1 MAAGAPLA
9 AEAVQVSTRSA
20 AAAAQALPGTT
31 PLKNRPQFHGN
42 GAVVEAIEQVGS
54 RVVVAGHGIS
64 SYTQGNGQKVTSSGA
79 GLTATAPGDP
89 TRVAWTGS
97 AGGQWWSL
105 LPDPDGRHVYAGS
118 SNGVSRFDL
127 STGKMDWYRAVGKS
141 TSLGVI
147 PGTSYLIVG
156 GYFKGG
162 ITALRMST
170 GAPAPYTV
178 PKLASGYIRHADVQ
192 PHGNHWVG
200 VGSFKSVGGLA
211 RSQAV
216 MLTLGKSSASVTGW
230 DAPLMHGRG
239 GGTPCRS
246 IFPAFLRDV
255 AFLRSGAA
263 FFLDGTGG
271 QDTGMCDAVSRF
283 NMSNI
288 SLSAQPAWIIG
299 TCTDTF
305 WSVASSPDDSYLMVG
320 GHFKCIGSHH
330 NPNFGG
336 MVSRFGIAALNP
348 SSGAVLSWKSDK
360 CRAEGTRVFSWVSGG
375 LAVGYDCS
383 YWGNHEGVNPQ
394 PSPQTPRD
402 RFAVLPIP

>member
-1 MAAGAPLA
+1 MTTLAPAAVHA
-9 AEAVQVSTRSA
+9 ATRTPSA
-20 AAAAQALPGTT
+20 AAAGSLPGTT
-31 PLKNRPQFHGN
+31 PLKNRPQFHGD
-42 GAVVEAIEQVGS
+42 GAVVEAIQQVGS
-54 RVVVAGHGIS
+54 RVVVAGHGIT
-64 SYTQGNGQKVTSSGA
+64 SYTQGDGQKVTSSGA

-89 TRVAWTGS
+89 TRVSWTGP
-97 AGGQWWSL
+97 ADGQWWSL
-105 LPDPDGRHVYAGS
+105 LADADGRHVYAGS
-118 SNGVSRFDL
+118 TNGVSRFDL
-127 STGKMDWYRAVGKS
+127 STGKKDWYQAIGKS

-156 GYFKGG
+156 GSFKGG

-170 GAPAPYTV
+170 GEPAPYTV

-200 VGSFKSVGGLA
+200 VGSFKAVGGLA

-216 MLTLGKSSASVTGW
+216 MLTLGTTSATVTGW
-230 DAPLMHGRG
+230 DAPLLHGAG

-255 AFLRSGAA
+255 DFLRSGTA

-271 QDTGMCDAVSRF
+271 QDNGMCDAVSRF
-283 NMSNI
+283 DMSNI
-288 SLSAQPAWIIG
+288 SLAAQPVWIIG

-305 WSVASSPDDSYLMVG
+305 WSVGVSPDDSYLMVG
-320 GHFKCIGSHH
+320 GHFKCIGRHH
-330 NPNFGG
+330 VPTFG
-336 MVSRFGIAALNP
+336 SFENRFGIAALDP
-348 SSGAVLSWKSDK
+348 TTGAVLSWKSDK

-383 YWGNHEGVNPQ
+383 YWGNHESVNPQ
-394 PSPQTPRD
+394 PSTQIPRD